1 MTSEV
6 ELFSGITLRRS
17 QKMIHLASQRPLDCL
32 SSAVVGGGSTR
43 ASHILNIG
51 VASNYRCSD
60 PAADLRRIAGSLGI
74 HEPFVGL
81 LTAARISDAQVIVER
96 AGPLSAAAIVTL
108 GLSHPTAAGV
118 SPAAACLD
126 VGTINTI
133 VIVAG
138 SLSPAALVN
147 LVITATEAKSLV
159 LAEHQVRTRDGH
171 LASGTGS
178 DALVVAHTGEGTFC
192 EYGGPVS
199 LAGALVGQVVRA
211 ATQAALA
218 LWQARQTEQR

>member
-1 MTSEV
+1 MSEV
-6 ELFSGITLRRS
+6 ELFSGIVLRRL
-17 QKMIHLASQRPLDCL
+17 QGVIHVASRWRLDCL
-32 SSAVVGGGSTR
+32 SSAVVGGGSAR
-43 ASHILNIG
+43 VSHILNVG
-51 VASNYRCSD
+51 VASDYRCND
-60 PAADLRRIAGSLGI
+60 PAADLRRIADSMGI

-81 LTAARISDAQVIVER
+81 LTAARISDVQVVVAR
-96 AGPLSAAAIVTL
+96 AGAVSAAAIVTL

-118 SPAAACLD
+118 SLAAVSPN
-126 VGTINTI
+126 VGTINTV

-138 SLSPAALVN
+138 RLSPAAFVN
-147 LVITATEAKSLV
+147 LIVTATEAKSLV

-178 DALVVAHTGEGTFC
+178 DALVVAHTGEGPFC

-199 LAGALVGQVVRA
+199 LVGALVGQVVRT

-218 LWQARQTEQR
+218 LWQARQTERR

>member
-1 MTSEV
+1 M
-6 ELFSGITLRRS
+6 
-17 QKMIHLASQRPLDCL
+17 
-32 SSAVVGGGSTR
+32 
-43 ASHILNIG
+43 
-51 VASNYRCSD
+51 
-60 PAADLRRIAGSLGI
+60 RRIADSMGI

-81 LTAARISDAQVIVER
+81 LTAARISDVQVVVAR
-96 AGPLSAAAIVTL
+96 AGAVSAAAIVTL

-118 SPAAACLD
+118 SPAAISPD

-133 VIVAG
+133 VVVAG
-138 SLSPAALVN
+138 RLSPAAFVN
-147 LVITATEAKSLV
+147 LIVTATEAKSLV

-178 DALVVAHTGEGTFC
+178 DALVVAHTGEGPFC

-199 LAGALVGQVVRA
+199 LVGALVGQVVRT

-218 LWQARQTEQR
+218 LWQARQTERR